1 MRRIGTVQL
10 ENKTKKLINQTNAR
24 ITCTAQHLIK
34 KYCGAKFRFDL
45 IGLSYEHYPCFQHCL
60 HNKCYPHALNTFYYN
75 VSPPLCNY
83 ENVCFILFCSMADI
97 RFLLQ
102 SLEDLDLNLRKL
114 GSRLFVLRG
123 QPVDVLPKF
132 FKEWGD

>member
-1 MRRIGTVQL
+1 
-10 ENKTKKLINQTNAR
+10 
-24 ITCTAQHLIK
+24 
-34 KYCGAKFRFDL
+34 
-45 IGLSYEHYPCFQHCL
+45 
-60 HNKCYPHALNTFYYN
+60 
-75 VSPPLCNY
+75 
-83 ENVCFILFCSMADI
+83 MADI

>member
-1 MRRIGTVQL
+1 ML
-10 ENKTKKLINQTNAR
+10 S
-24 ITCTAQHLIK
+24 TCIK
-34 KYCGAKFRFDL
+34 HIL
-45 IGLSYEHYPCFQHCL
+45 LQCF
-60 HNKCYPHALNTFYYN
+60 
-75 VSPPLCNY
+75 NY